1 MQLLLRLDLPE
12 DMAHLA
18 LLRRAA
24 REALARSPVPPK
36 DAEDIEVILGELAT
50 NAVVHAR
57 AGSDYRVEIV
67 LEADDLAVVT
77 VADQGVGFSREA
89 VPPPG
94 TPRPDADGVKERLG
108 GWGLPMVEMLADSV
122 EIVANAPRGTRVRVE
137 KRFAGVAPVEKL
149 RPLTAARGGGQTR
162 AE

>member
-1 MQLLLRLDLPE
+1 MQVLLRLDLPE

-18 LLRRAA
+18 LLRRAT
-24 REALARSPVPPK
+24 REALAGSPVPPK

-57 AGSDYRVEIV
+57 AGGDYRVEIV
-67 LEADDLAVVT
+67 LEADGLAVVT

-94 TPRPDADGVKERLG
+94 TPRADADGVKERLG

-122 EIVANAPRGTRVRVE
+122 EIVSNVPHGTRVRVE
-137 KRFAGVAPVEKL
+137 KRFAGVAPGEQPW
-149 RPLTAARGGGQTR
+149 PLSGGAGQLLAT
-162 AE
+162 